1 MHVTQI
7 SHYMTLYIAFGT
19 ISGRFWNVLP
29 VDTVVHLYIVK
40 TNEAEELRLAVLQ
53 VSFPW
58 QENCIHSIQ
67 GFEDHFGLFQHTV
80 SCGPNMIRTTSFLY
94 LLYKTH
100 PGLLFFG
107 AGGYSEYKPGGHLE
121 LQQGHGAP
129 LKQTWGTKGQ
139 LE

>member
-58 QENCIHSIQ
+58 
-67 GFEDHFGLFQHTV
+67 
-80 SCGPNMIRTTSFLY
+80 
-94 LLYKTH
+94 
-100 PGLLFFG
+100 
-107 AGGYSEYKPGGHLE
+107 
-121 LQQGHGAP
+121 
-129 LKQTWGTKGQ
+129 
-139 LE
+139 